1 MAKDYYKI
9 LGLERSAS
17 LEEIKS
23 GYRKMSKKLHP
34 DKHKGD
40 KDVENKFKEVNEAY
54 ETLKDPKKKQMYDQ
68 FGSTGNQTGGAGGF
82 DFSGFNTGGG
92 FSDIFENF
100 FSGSREQPGRPSQ
113 KGGDIEVEISI
124 NFTDAVSG
132 MQREISIDKQVT
144 CKTCKG
150 SGADDGTEMESCS
163 GCKGTGQQVRTQQS
177 FFGTIQQSVV
187 CGSCNGS
194 GKVPKK
200 PCSHCKGEG
209 RRVERD
215 NISIEVPAG
224 VHDTQ
229 TLRIRGKG
237 QAGRQGQDSGDL
249 YVHIRVPRDHRFHR
263 EADDIHTSVLIPVV
277 DAILGSS
284 ISVETV
290 HGPVS
295 LKIPEG
301 TQPGQVF
308 RIKGK
313 GMPVVNS
320 SRKGDHFVTANVE
333 VPKKLNKKEK
343 KILEEWKKQSS

>member
-1 MAKDYYKI
+1 M
-9 LGLERSAS
+9 
-17 LEEIKS
+17 
-23 GYRKMSKKLHP
+23 
-34 DKHKGD
+34 
-40 KDVENKFKEVNEAY
+40 
-54 ETLKDPKKKQMYDQ
+54 
-68 FGSTGNQTGGAGGF
+68 
-82 DFSGFNTGGG
+82 
-92 FSDIFENF
+92 
-100 FSGSREQPGRPSQ
+100 
-113 KGGDIEVEISI
+113 
-124 NFTDAVSG
+124 
-132 MQREISIDKQVT
+132 
-144 CKTCKG
+144 
-150 SGADDGTEMESCS
+150 
-163 GCKGTGQQVRTQQS
+163 
-177 FFGTIQQSVV
+177 
-187 CGSCNGS
+187 
-194 GKVPKK
+194 
-200 PCSHCKGEG
+200 
-209 RRVERD
+209 ERD